1 MADLKRVFNYY
12 PDIKRKVMFATDYS
26 GENTDLKLV
35 IPYMKVIKKLFSKE
49 EQKSAFCGLAEEL
62 FFRQ

>member
-1 MADLKRVFNYY
+1 
-12 PDIKRKVMFATDYS
+12 MFATDYS